1 MREFEKRKL
10 LRKYLYS
17 RFSIALLII
26 IILLLARGAW
36 KAYDKSSTTRASAS
50 VIINE
55 LDEIKKDEKLLKEQI
70 ESLETED
77 GIDAE
82 IRKKFKAVKPGEE
95 MSVIIEN

>member
-1 MREFEKRKL
+1 MREFEKKKL

-17 RFSIALLII
+17 KFSIILLLL

-36 KAYDKSSTTRASAS
+36 KAYDKSATTRASAS

-55 LDEIKKDEKLLKEQI
+55 LEEVKKNEKTLEKEIELLK
-70 ESLETED
+70 TAD

-82 IRKKFKAVKPGEE
+82 IRRKFKAVKPGEE